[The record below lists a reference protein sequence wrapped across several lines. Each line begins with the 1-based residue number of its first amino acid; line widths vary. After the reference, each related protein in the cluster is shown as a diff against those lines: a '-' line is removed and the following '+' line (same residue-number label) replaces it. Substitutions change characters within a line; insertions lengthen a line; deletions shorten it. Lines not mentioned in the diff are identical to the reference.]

1 MANDYTL
8 IGSLYSGNPSTSNWS
23 IERRFTSNGDQN
35 RIGIDYDVLD
45 VETETDVDFMMSLYR
60 NSNPDYFLG
69 SWIIKP
75 MIDILVHYMGYPR
88 VTSEDKNLEK
98 DLNQNY
104 SDRRSAFNQ
113 LMKELSLFGEEYILV
128 SYDSDFENCNL
139 KPRNKNFILE
149 TKYDD
154 YNNPDDIT
162 YVKIKEVVENRNASG
177 NSENIIFVKT
187 YWKTINKDYAKAV
200 KQGFIP
206 DGLERFDYWYKVE
219 KKTSEKGNLEVL
231 VPKSENPY
239 KCIPVI
245 PMHQNRFSTDAN
257 GYSDASGLVRLCGVY
272 HQVFESMIDTNIYNG
287 KPTMIFSGLSN
298 AEKFVAST
306 YGEINPETGD
316 VTSYGSYEL
325 FGSYYLEGNAQATY
339 LQVGDSYING
349 AKEILRLLFYIFVQI
364 GEVPEWAYGAH
375 IDGTWASTKMQS
387 TPLIQKIES
396 KRLDI
401 NDPMMKLNRVM
412 AKILEVN
419 NDTEYSTYRTGLEW
433 SEPLPEDRDYIL
445 QCIDKIIPLDVLT
458 NEKIL
463 QLLDVVDD
471 PKAEIAKRE
480 KEKQKEEN
488 KQNKLDQQAL
498 INKMRDIQN
507 KKSVDDE
514 DDSDES
520 DDEDV
525 IDENQKDDEKKDD
538 KSKSKK
544 AKGKKDENDDENYEE
559 ETDVKDNKKKKPNK
573 KSKGKKEKSVGE
585 MDEDE
590 VDEALRELIGDDYN
604 EELGIE

>member
-8 IGSLYSGNPSTSNWS
+8 IGSLYAGNPSTSNWS

-69 SWIIKP
+69 SWIIRP

-88 VTSEDKNLEK
+88 ITSDDKNLEK

-113 LMKELSLFGEEYILV
+113 LMKELSLFGEEYVLV

-162 YVKIKEVVENRNASG
+162 YVKIKEVVESRTASG
-177 NSENIIFVKT
+177 NSENVIFIKT
-187 YWKTINKDYAKAV
+187 YWKTINPKYAEAV
-200 KQGFIP
+200 KKGFIP

-219 KKTSEKGNLEVL
+219 KKVSEKGNLEVL
-231 VPKSENPY
+231 VPKSPNPY

-257 GYSDASGLVRLCGVY
+257 GYSDASGLIRLCGVY

-287 KPTMIFSGLSN
+287 KPTMVFSGLTN
-298 AEKFVAST
+298 AEKFVSST
-306 YGEINPETGD
+306 YGEISPETGD
-316 VTSYGSYEL
+316 VTSFGSYEL
-325 FGSYYLEGNAQATY
+325 FGSYYLEGNARAEY
-339 LQVGDSYING
+339 LQVGNSYIEG
-349 AKEILRLLFYIFVQI
+349 AKEILRLLFYIFVQT

-401 NDPMMKLNRVM
+401 NDAMMKLNRVM

-419 NDTEYSTYRTGLEW
+419 HDNEYSTYRTGLEW
-433 SEPLPEDRDYIL
+433 SEPLPEDREYIL
-445 QCIDKIIPLDVLT
+445 SCIDKIIPLDVLT

-463 QLLDVVDD
+463 ELLDIVDD

-480 KEKQKEEN
+480 KEKKKEQTE
-488 KQNKLDQQAL
+488 QNKLNQQA
-498 INKMRDIQN
+498 IIEKMREVQN
-507 KKSVDDE
+507 KKAVG
-514 DDSDES
+514 DDSEEES
-520 DDEDV
+520 DEEDIV
-525 IDENQKDDEKKDD
+525 NENSEEETEEKTGKTKTGKKEEKQKPDADVKKKND
-538 KSKSKK
+538 KK
-544 AKGKKDENDDENYEE
+544 AKGKKATKNNAE
-559 ETDVKDNKKKKPNK
+559 
-573 KSKGKKEKSVGE
+573 VGE
-585 MDEDE
+585 MEDF
-590 VDEALRELIGDDYN
+590 DEALKELIGEDYN
-604 EELGIE
+604 EELGLDE